1 MGTRLPHHQHYTTPE
16 KGLLQRAAHLTWL
29 WLVLD
34 KPFSSSIHLPEVLD
48 HQMAQSV
55 AARRLHSE
63 RKKKFQSRVRLS
75 YGRTRKLFII
85 SVLYPSLYSVR
96 LSLSF
101 CQPSGHPKISLAQ
114 N

>member
-63 RKKKFQSRVRLS
+63 RKKSSNRAYAFHTGVPANCL
-75 YGRTRKLFII
+75 LFLCCIPHCTVFVYK
-85 SVLYPSLYSVR
+85 S
-96 LSLSF
+96 
-101 CQPSGHPKISLAQ
+101 
-114 N
+114 